1 MKKTQYY
8 QPLTVESVLFHQI
21 KPLTYIHPS
30 LEKAL
35 LSINRESFLPPAH
48 RLLAYADAPIVLKRR
63 CEFPFYLVA
72 LFLQH
77 LVGDRMLNT
86 QSTNDNNEDLE
97 PLSAAVISAG
107 TGYTSTL
114 LSMLCDEVCAFEP
127 DSILFARLLDSTRK
141 LKKITPETTLAID
154 KCDIIFM
161 DGGAYT
167 HIPQS
172 AIDKLRVGGRVA
184 VVKMRPQQSVTSNT
198 LTQTLSHAQHAIKI
212 SQDEE
217 SMCHS
222 PFLDIEN
229 GKIENVIH
237 PDQPLIAHP
246 LCDAMIFQKL
256 QNGQLHGTVIA
267 TLQMPVINVL
277 SMPS

>member
-1 MKKTQYY
+1 MKKTQYS
-8 QPLTVESVLFHQI
+8 QTLTIESVLFHQI
-21 KPLTYIHPS
+21 KPLSYIHPS

-77 LVGDRMLNT
+77 LVGDRILNT
-86 QSTNDNNEDLE
+86 QNANETTEQSE

-107 TGYTSTL
+107 TGYSATL
-114 LSMLCDEVCAFEP
+114 LSMLCGEVCAVEP

-141 LKKITPETTLAID
+141 LKKITPATTLSIE

-172 AIDKLRVGGRVA
+172 AIDKLRIGGRIAVA
-184 VVKMRPQQSVTSNT
+184 KMRAQKSVNSNT
-198 LTQTLSHAQHAIKI
+198 LTHTLSHAEHTLKM
-212 SQDEE
+212 SQEDD
-217 SMCHS
+217 SVLHS
-222 PFLDIEN
+222 PFLAMNN
-229 GKIENVIH
+229 GKIDNVIH
-237 PDQPLIAHP
+237 PDQPLLAHP

-256 QNGQLHGTVIA
+256 DNGQLHGTVIT